1 MKSALQIE
9 KKGQGPALVLLHGW
23 GVNSAVWAQM
33 IDDLANDF
41 TVYCIDLPGF
51 GLNHHVEVD
60 ANISAWAAAVAESI
74 DEAAIW
80 LGWSLGGLIA
90 TQIAIDYPDKV
101 LKTITVASS
110 PKFTETSD
118 WLGIKPDVM
127 AMFMDQLSQD
137 FSLTLER
144 FLAIQAMG
152 SENARKDISALK
164 EVLKKRPLPKISSL
178 HDGLCL
184 LNDVDLRDSLKNIKT
199 PFLRMYGKLDSLVP
213 KKIIPLVDDL
223 SKNSQSYLFDKASHA
238 PFISHPQEF
247 IEAVKG
253 FAVIKN

>member
-1 MKSALQIE
+1 LKLALQIE
-9 KKGQGPALVLLHGW
+9 KIGKGPALVLLHGW
-23 GVNSAVWAQM
+23 GVNSAVWTQV

-51 GLNHHVEVD
+51 GVNHQVDVD
-60 ANISAWAAAVAESI
+60 ANINAWADAIAHSI
-74 DEAAIW
+74 EGPAIW

-90 TQIAIDYPDKV
+90 TQIALNYPDKT
-101 LKTITVASS
+101 LGLITVASS
-110 PKFTETSD
+110 PKFTETVD
-118 WLGIKPDVM
+118 WSGIKSNVM
-127 AMFMDQLSQD
+127 SMFMEQLSED

-152 SENARKDISALK
+152 SEHARKDISALK
-164 EVLKKRPLPKISSL
+164 KVLKERPLPKVSSL

-184 LNDVDLRDSLKNIKT
+184 LNDVDLRHSLHKINT

-213 KKIIPLVDDL
+213 KKTITLVNDL
-223 SKNSQSYLFDKASHA
+223 SKNSQAYVFDKASHA

-247 IEAVKG
+247 IKAVKG
-253 FAVIKN
+253 FGAIKN